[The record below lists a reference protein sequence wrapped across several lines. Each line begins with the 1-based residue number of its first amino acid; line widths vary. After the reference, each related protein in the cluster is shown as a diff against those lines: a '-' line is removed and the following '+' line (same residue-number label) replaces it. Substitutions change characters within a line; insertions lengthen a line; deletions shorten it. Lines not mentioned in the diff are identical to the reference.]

1 MRYNVRDQI
10 GINAITIDDG
20 QIIYDIVYSALMNQE
35 QIELDFEGVEIVA
48 SPFLNVAIGKLMRD
62 FTPDQLNTYLKF
74 KNVSSITLPILR
86 RVIETSRKYYT
97 EEKYRLAVNSV
108 VEEEASEDYGI

>member
-1 MRYNVRDQI
+1 MRYSVREQI
-10 GINAITIDDG
+10 GINAITVDDG
-20 QIIYDIVYSALMNQE
+20 QKVYNVIHEELSNQRE
-35 QIELDFEGVEIVA
+35 LELDFEGVRVVA

-86 RVIETSRKYYT
+86 RVIETSREYYT
-97 EEKYRLAVNSV
+97 NENYRLAVDSV
-108 VEEEASEDYGI
+108 LEQEASGDNDF